1 MKLLK
6 VLAVIAALVAVSC
19 GPSRHSIH
27 VEMRYPSKAGIEL
40 AGKTISVV
48 YLENQDQIATEF
60 NSSMADGFAFALE
73 EEYGTGEG
81 SVPVYSMK
89 RSTDG
94 NYADKDTLFRLLMD
108 TGTDVVFLLDTVS
121 LGNLRVDGAT
131 KIASAVSSD
140 SSYLSVAHMPFR
152 MKMYSFDAMDQT
164 ATVRNYGGS
173 SEAQPLVYSDGKDD
187 SNTKFVKAMAALPA
201 AAWETGKEI
210 SDSFRSQWKHE
221 QYSLAYFDN
230 EKWYTSL
237 DRAEVYDWKGAM
249 DIWLELL
256 ETNDLLKRSCAE
268 YNIAVACYMLG
279 DYNLAS
285 EWLDLSDKDNLLP
298 LSDALRK
305 RIEARK

>member
-6 VLAVIAALVAVSC
+6 VLVVIAAFVAVSC

-40 AGKTISVV
+40 AGKTVSVV
-48 YLENQDQIATEF
+48 FLENQDDTATEF
-60 NSSMADGFAFALE
+60 SNSMADGFAYALE

-89 RSTDG
+89 RSAGG

-108 TGTDVVFLLDTVS
+108 TGTDVVFLIDTVS
-121 LGNLRVDGAT
+121 LGNLKIDGAT
-131 KIASAVSSD
+131 RIASAVTPD

-164 ATVRNYGGS
+164 ATVRSYGGS
-173 SEAQPLVYSDGKDD
+173 SEAQPLVYSDGKDN
-187 SNTKFVKAMAALPA
+187 SAKQYAKAMAALPF
-201 AAWETGKEI
+201 AAWDAGKEI

-221 QYSLAYFDN
+221 QYSLAYFDT

-268 YNIAVACYMLG
+268 YDIAVACYMLG
-279 DYNLAS
+279 DYKLAS

-305 RIEARK
+305 RIDARK